1 MKRIITVFA
10 GLSLAAGA
18 IITGTSCNKEQ
29 DWNCKC
35 TFNGNESTTVIKD
48 KTRKEAKAECDR
60 SGSFLGAEYNCDL
73 QLF

>member
-10 GLSLAAGA
+10 GLSLAVGA
-18 IITGTSCNKEQ
+18 TIAGTSCNKEQ

-35 TFNGNESTTVIKD
+35 TVNGNETTTVIRD
-48 KTRKEAKAECDR
+48 KTRKEAKAECDK
-60 SGSFLGAEYNCDL
+60 SGSVLGVEYDCDL

>member
-10 GLSLAAGA
+10 GLSLAVGA
-18 IITGTSCNKEQ
+18 TIAGTSCNKEQ

-35 TFNGNESTTVIKD
+35 TVNGNEQTRIIKD
-48 KTRKEAKAECDR
+48 KTRKEAKAECDQA
-60 SGSFLGAEYNCDL
+60 GNIMGVQYECNL